1 MARKLVTLDAGT
13 IEKSQNIGDGELSKG
28 LRVAVKAFEF
38 LPKSG
43 DATNGGKNGRK

>member
-28 LRVAVKAFEF
+28 LRVAVKAFEL